1 MTVSPPSGND
11 RGTPAEE
18 PSGQNATHAFRAAL
32 SEPAHQ
38 RPAFEE
44 VAASPSVA
52 GRTPAPA
59 VSEADQEPVP
69 SREPTAIIADPGGRG
84 AGETDTEPALDRPG
98 APVLAGAAIA
108 GALLVVAPF
117 AVSASMPAVSL
128 STVAPQSPVS
138 SALGDQTADGSA
150 RVGGEAASVTDAG
163 GGGSPVT
170 ESVAD
175 PGFVP
180 QVQEGS
186 TNPSLP
192 DPGSASEG
200 AGAIQTSAPATQE
213 ADPLPPEDT
222 PQSTGAEGTTT
233 EDGSPEAAG
242 GTETA
247 SGEASE
253 SGTATDSTEE
263 GTPEETAAGETETT
277 SGGENTPASAE
288 NDATDAGT
296 SSEAGGEETTAQSS
310 LDGTDTP
317 ESASILENATETI
330 VPVEERYRVLTGPGC
345 TGTADSSYGGEG
357 RWQSAEDSAGW
368 TTRPG
373 GYDQE
378 GCDGSY
384 EAIPVSGDPEK
395 GDHQFAAWTFTP
407 GEEGAVCEIYVHVP
421 EDESPLWIAGGETRY
436 RIHPGEDSTEP
447 PVAVFGFDQSEI
459 AGGWVQVTGFVSPAE
474 AFTVRLT
481 NAGEDPFP
489 NDEHTNAHVA
499 ASAMRAD
506 CS

>member
-1 MTVSPPSGND
+1 MV
-11 RGTPAEE
+11 
-18 PSGQNATHAFRAAL
+18 
-32 SEPAHQ
+32 
-38 RPAFEE
+38 
-44 VAASPSVA
+44 SPSVA

-59 VSEADQEPVP
+59 VSEADQEQVP
-69 SREPTAIIADPGGRG
+69 SREPTTVIAAPGGRG

-117 AVSASMPAVSL
+117 AVSAGMPAVSL

-150 RVGGEAASVTDAG
+150 RVGGDSASVTDAG

-186 TNPSLP
+186 TSPSLP
-192 DPGSASEG
+192 DPGPASEG
-200 AGAIQTSAPATQE
+200 TGSVQTSAPAAQE
-213 ADPLPPEDT
+213 ADSPPPEDA
-222 PQSTGAEGTTT
+222 PESTGSEGTTT
-233 EDGSPEAAG
+233 EDGSPDAAG

-247 SGEASE
+247 SGDASE
-253 SGTATDSTEE
+253 GGTVTDSPE
-263 GTPEETAAGETETT
+263 GTPEGTAAGETETT
-277 SGGENTPASAE
+277 SAGEDGPASAE
-288 NDATDAGT
+288 NAATDATDAGT
-296 SSEAGGEETTAQSS
+296 SSEADGPDTSAGGGETSAQSS
-310 LDGTDTP
+310 LDGADTP
-317 ESASILENATETI
+317 EPASILENATETI

-345 TGTADSSYGGEG
+345 AGTTDSSYGGEG
-357 RWQSAEDSAGW
+357 RWRSAEDSAGW
-368 TTRPG
+368 ATRTG

-378 GCDGSY
+378 GCEGSY

-395 GDHQFAAWTFTP
+395 GDHQYAEWTFTP
-407 GEEGAVCEIYVHVP
+407 GEEGAACEIYVHVP
-421 EDESPLWIAGGETRY
+421 EDESPLWVAAGEARY
-436 RIHPGEDSTEP
+436 RIHPADETTEP
-447 PVAVFGFDQSEI
+447 PVAVFGFDQSEV

-481 NAGEDPFP
+481 NAGQDPFP
-489 NDEHTNAHVA
+489 EDEHMNAHVA